1 MANPKIQAIL
11 GIDNKQ
17 FITEIQKSR
26 QQLENFEK
34 IGRKVG
40 SALKTFTIALVG
52 IETASQT
59 FNKVIRSSQGI
70 SDEYDKVMRAATTTV
85 DEFFTALS
93 TGDFTSF
100 QMGLNGIITKAR
112 EAQAAIDK
120 LGNATMSYSYFDSKY
135 SAELEDAINKAKDLK
150 LSKADRDAAK
160 KTAETLIGKQE
171 EITKELSKSINNA
184 LSNVMTEG
192 NQLNAASVGKVDLEE
207 ILLLDITAKGEE
219 NKKKLENL
227 YKEYQ
232 AIAIKNKQ
240 KFTSYSMIDAGDGK
254 IITTSQ
260 FDQASYDD
268 AMKPINNQ
276 YKQAILYNE
285 ILVKKGDD
293 WLKSTI
299 QMAQQLDG
307 SNRKLTEMK
316 NKMLELSNQ
325 DVNANLKTTTNTTVS
340 VKAEFEKGSLGYLE
354 QQINDLK
361 LQFKYATD
369 ITSRNKIQ
377 KEIDELTNQKRY
389 IELEYKLSQPLKQST
404 TSFASMVEMP
414 DFKNLKIE
422 SPFKKNDINVNY
434 QYVESL
440 NAIANV
446 MGSVSNMTSEG
457 AAAWLSWAAN
467 VMTAVAQAIPAITT
481 LVAAKT
487 AEGAASAGAE
497 AAKTPLVGWLLVGG
511 AIATA
516 LAAFASIPSFAD
528 GGIFQSYLTTGD
540 KNLARLNGGEMI
552 LNKGQQANLFNLL
565 DNGVTPMRNANVK
578 FEIEGKKLVGVINNY
593 NNKRSKV
600 L

>member
-93 TGDFTSF
+93 TGDFTTF
-100 QMGLNGIITKAR
+100 QIGLSGIITKAK
-112 EAQAAIDK
+112 EAQAALDK

-135 SAELEDAINKAKDLK
+135 SSELEDAINKAKDLK

-160 KTAETLIGKQE
+160 KTAESIIGKQE

-192 NQLNAASVGKVDLEE
+192 NLLQASAVGKVDLEDV
-207 ILLLDITAKGEE
+207 LLLDITAKGEE
-219 NKKKLENL
+219 NKKKLAKLYDEYKKIAVEKEKEFTTRNVKL
-227 YKEYQ
+227 TADGGRVFYDEVDTEGYLKAMQPINQKYKE
-232 AIAIKNKQ
+232 
-240 KFTSYSMIDAGDGK
+240 
-254 IITTSQ
+254 
-260 FDQASYDD
+260 
-268 AMKPINNQ
+268 
-276 YKQAILYNE
+276 AILYNE

-325 DVNANLKTTTNTTVS
+325 DVNANLKTTSTVS
-340 VKAEFEKGSLGYLE
+340 VKAEFEKGSLAHLE
-354 QQINDLK
+354 KQINDLK

-369 ITSRNKIQ
+369 IKSRNKIQ
-377 KEIDELTNQKRY
+377 KEIDELTKQKRY

-404 TSFASMVEMP
+404 TSFAVEMP

-422 SPFKKNDINVNY
+422 NPIKQDDINVNY

-457 AAAWLSWAAN
+457 AAAWLTWAAN
-467 VMTAVAQAIPAITT
+467 VITAVAQAIPAITT
-481 LVAAKT
+481 LIAAKT

-497 AAKTPLVGWLLVGG
+497 AAKTPIVGWLLVGA
-511 AIATA
+511 AIASA
-516 LAAFASIPSFAD
+516 LAAFASIPAFAD

-565 DNGVTPMRNANVK
+565 DKGTPLNNGGNVK

-600 L
+600 M